1 LIVEIEYGMNRW
13 RGGFKKKYNPNIKE
27 DSMRKFLVLFLALA
41 FVAGFSTASLAVIS
55 GSVHDFSTNPNTGGQ
70 ICVVCHA
77 PHNVATPVI
86 PPLWNHEITTAT
98 YIVYDSPT
106 LDAGPLGQPSGSTL
120 LCLSCHDGT
129 VAVDSFGGATGTQF
143 ISGPSN
149 LGTDLSNDHPISF
162 TYDTA
167 LAATDG
173 GLFDPSVTDVTIGSG
188 EFTATGTIQEVMLQ
202 DDQLQCA
209 ACHDVHND
217 FVAGGIQG
225 QPLLKISKAS
235 SAICLAC
242 HNK

>member
-1 LIVEIEYGMNRW
+1 MKKLLIVLMAVVAVVG
-13 RGGFKKKYNPNIKE
+13 
-27 DSMRKFLVLFLALA
+27 LAA
-41 FVAGFSTASLAVIS
+41 VSFAVIS
-55 GSVHDFSTNPNTGGQ
+55 GSVHDFSGSPYSGGQ

-86 PPLWNHEITTAT
+86 PPLWNHAVTTAT
-98 YIVYDSPT
+98 YTVYTSPT
-106 LDAGPLGQPSGSTL
+106 LDAGPLDQPAGSTK

-149 LGTDLSNDHPISF
+149 LGTNLTNDHPISF

-167 LAATDG
+167 LATADG
-173 GLFDPSVTDVTIGSG
+173 GLWDPSSTTVTIGSG
-188 EFTATGTIQEVMLQ
+188 AFTKTGTISDVLLQ
-202 DDQLQCA
+202 DGKLQCA

-217 FVAGGIQG
+217 FVVGGIG
-225 QPLLKISKAS
+225 GDPLLKISKLS
-235 SAICLAC
+235 SRICLAC

>member
-1 LIVEIEYGMNRW
+1 MTVA
-13 RGGFKKKYNPNIKE
+13 
-27 DSMRKFLVLFLALA
+27 VVVCLAA
-41 FVAGFSTASLAVIS
+41 VSFAVIS
-55 GSVHDFSTNPNTGGQ
+55 GSVHDFSTSPFSGGQ

-86 PPLWNHEITTAT
+86 PPLWNHEITIAT

-106 LDAGPLGQPSGSTL
+106 LDAGPLGQPSGSSL

-143 ISGPSN
+143 ISGPAN

-167 LAATDG
+167 LQTTDG
-173 GLFDPSVTDVTIGSG
+173 GLWDPATTNVTIGSG
-188 EFTATGTIQEVMLQ
+188 AFTRTGTIQDVMLQ
-202 DDQLQCA
+202 ADQLQCA
-209 ACHDVHND
+209 SCHDVHND
-217 FVAGGIQG
+217 FVAGGIG
-225 QPLLKISKAS
+225 GDPLLLISKTS

>member
-1 LIVEIEYGMNRW
+1 VDI
-13 RGGFKKKYNPNIKE
+13 IKE
-27 DSMRKFLVLFLALA
+27 KEGMMKKFMVLLLAMALT
-41 FVAGFSTASLAVIS
+41 AGFSSVSFAEIS
-55 GSVHDFSTNPNTGGQ
+55 GSVHDFSTSPFSGGQ
-70 ICVVCHA
+70 ICIVCHA

-86 PPLWNHEITTAT
+86 PPLWNHETTTAS

-129 VAVDSFGGATGTQF
+129 VAVDSFGGNTGTFF
-143 ISGPSN
+143 ISGDAN

-173 GLFDPSVTDVTIGSG
+173 GLFDPSATNVTIGSG
-188 EFTATGTIQEVMLQ
+188 QFTRSGTIQDVMLQ
-202 DDQLQCA
+202 ADQLQCA
-209 ACHDVHND
+209 SCHDVHND
-217 FVAGGIQG
+217 FVAGGIG
-225 QPLLKISKAS
+225 GDPLLLISILS
-235 SAICLAC
+235 SELCLSC

>member
-1 LIVEIEYGMNRW
+1 M
-13 RGGFKKKYNPNIKE
+13 KKLPY
-27 DSMRKFLVLFLALA
+27 LVLALA
-41 FVAGFSTASLAVIS
+41 LVVGFSSVSFAVILDS
-55 GSVHDFSTNPNTGGQ
+55 PHDFSGQGFAAGQ

-86 PPLWNHEITTAT
+86 PPLWNHEVTEAT

-106 LDAGPLGQPSGSTL
+106 LDADGGTLGQPSGSTL

-129 VAVDSFGGATGTQF
+129 VAVDSFGGATGTSF
-143 ISGPSN
+143 VTGLAN

-188 EFTATGTIQEVMLQ
+188 EFTMTGTIQDVMLQ
-202 DDQLQCA
+202 ADQLQCA

-217 FVAGGIQG
+217 FVAGGLQG